1 MLVYLVFVAGIL
13 FFVYKSSR
21 QNEDL
26 VTQDYYGEEIQYQK
40 KIDQTARTNAL
51 SDTIVLKMLDGN
63 LVIHFPSEFNKKKIA
78 GDILL
83 YCPSDENK
91 DLRENFSTN
100 DPVYAM
106 KLPVSNK
113 GLYRLKLN
121 WVVDGVT
128 YYYEKKL
135 TL

>member
-51 SDTIVLKMLDGN
+51 SDTIVL
-63 LVIHFPSEFNKKKIA
+63 
-78 GDILL
+78 
-83 YCPSDENK
+83 
-91 DLRENFSTN
+91 
-100 DPVYAM
+100 
-106 KLPVSNK
+106 
-113 GLYRLKLN
+113 
-121 WVVDGVT
+121 
-128 YYYEKKL
+128 
-135 TL
+135 